1 MAKVYSKNES
11 PLVPL
16 PTNAFIP
23 QRDLDKSPVLEA
35 KHLGIDFGGLTAV
48 DDFNLTI
55 GRTEIA
61 GLIGPNGA
69 GKTTVFNLLTKVYQP
84 TRGTVLVDGMD
95 THGMTTAQVN
105 RLGVARTFQNIRLFD
120 NLSVEDNV
128 KLGMHNGIKYGM
140 MSGILR
146 LPSYWRQERV
156 AHERAMELLS
166 IFDMEG
172 MADAKAEL
180 AKGAKVIDY
189 SGDFR
194 FTTLDAYRDY
204 ATRLGKDPTHLSP
217 ELLGTNV
224 YGLPELHR
232 AEIARA
238 NLVGNPGC
246 FATSCI
252 LGLAPALKNHLVAPH
267 SLVCDCKSGVSG
279 AGKKAKPQFHFPE
292 RLEQVNAYR
301 LGGHQHVCE
310 VERELSLQGG
320 EDVKLIFTA
329 QVLPI
334 SRGILSTL
342 YGDLTRDVAEEDVLA
357 VYRAFYG
364 DSAFVRVLPSTA
376 ETGTMSV
383 RGTNRCEIVVSVDPR
398 VGKLRVV
405 SIIDNLMKG
414 QAGQALQN
422 MNVMFGFPENTGLNL
437 PGMYP

>member
-1 MAKVYSKNES
+1 MNKKISVKVVGATGYGGLGVIDLLLRHPFAEIGA
-11 PLVPL
+11 LV
-16 PTNAFIP
+16 A
-23 QRDLDKSPVLEA
+23 RDDAGKKISDVYPHLAGYCDLPVLA
-35 KHLGIDFGGLTAV
+35 A
-48 DDFNLTI
+48 DDPAAQRPFDV
-55 GRTEIA
+55 
-61 GLIGPNGA
+61 
-69 GKTTVFNLLTKVYQP
+69 VFFATP
-84 TRGTVLVDGMD
+84 D
-95 THGMTTAQVN
+95 
-105 RLGVARTFQNIRLFD
+105 
-120 NLSVEDNV
+120 
-128 KLGMHNGIKYGM
+128 
-140 MSGILR
+140 
-146 LPSYWRQERV
+146 RV
-156 AHERAMELLS
+156 
-166 IFDMEG
+166 G

-194 FTTLDAYRDY
+194 FTTLAAYEDY

-238 NLVGNPGC
+238 RLVGNPGC

-252 LGLAPALKNHLVAPH
+252 LGLAPALKDRLVAPH

-320 EDVKLIFTA
+320 EDVRLIFTA

-342 YGDLTRDVAEEDVLA
+342 YGDLTRDVTEADVLE
-357 VYRAFYG
+357 VYRAFYRG
-364 DSAFVRVLPSTA
+364 SPFVRVLPSTA
-376 ETGTMSV
+376 ATGTMSV

-422 MNVMFGFPENTGLNL
+422 MNVMFGFPEDAGLDL